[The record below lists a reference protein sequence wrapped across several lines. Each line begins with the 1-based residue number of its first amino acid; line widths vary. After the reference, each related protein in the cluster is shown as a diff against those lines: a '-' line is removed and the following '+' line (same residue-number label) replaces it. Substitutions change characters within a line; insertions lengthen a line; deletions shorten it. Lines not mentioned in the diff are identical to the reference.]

1 MFRLHYRFAL
11 SACVCLALLAT
22 SAPAAVIRVK
32 WDSPTNGPGNDWNH
46 AYHTVTA
53 AIAASVAGD
62 EIWVAGDADHPYRER
77 ITLKSGIGLYGG
89 FAGNEEVRDQ
99 RDWRA
104 HETVLDGSD
113 GGAVVRVTQAK
124 ADTTRIDGFTVR
136 NGAAS
141 SPGGGISCSSSTIAI
156 ANNRICRNAGA
167 GIACSSSSATITN
180 NEITDNAS
188 GGVGCSGEGTIAI
201 VSNILARNTIAY
213 NGGGIRCDN
222 KCVVSIIGNTIKDNK
237 TQDSGGGIY
246 VNAVTFTITDNVI
259 TGNYAMYGGGISS
272 YGYAGSTI
280 EHNAFRGNV
289 AISGGGIYCQQY
301 DRATIRRNELA
312 GNSNNGVYLRSSYTN
327 FVSNAVCG
335 SFTDGL
341 YCDASSPTVA
351 NNTIAGNGR
360 NGIYLYT
367 TSSPSITNNIVAYN
381 ATGIGKPSSGAPV
394 LRSNCVYGNT
404 VRNYDYFLT
413 PGTGDISADPKLVAW
428 QWGKVHILPDT
439 PCRDAGD
446 DSAVTPGSLDLD
458 GQPRVQGDHVDIGAD
473 ESDGTVSEFTPVV
486 VRVSPG
492 GSDPNDGLSWERAKR
507 TVQAGVDAAFAT
519 GGDVWVAAGV
529 YNESVFLRPYVNLYG
544 GFAGTETTCA
554 ARDWSANPSVL
565 DNGRLGRM
573 TCWSAGAI
581 ARIDGFTIRNNG
593 SIGVLC
599 ELCSPTIANCT
610 ISGNSGGGIYIQQGA
625 PLVHNNWIVANSGG
639 GVYQFG
645 GGELT
650 NNTIVGNS
658 GGGVY
663 CYSGSVPTATNNIV
677 AYNSSGF
684 YVNSTGAPKLQCNC
698 VYGNMGRDY
707 DGLPPGTGDISVDP
721 RLVAWEWGRCHIQ
734 PESPCKDA
742 GSVAAVEAG
751 WLDIDGQPRIQGPGV
766 DIGADESDGAVWT
779 HTPGVVRVTENGSD
793 SNDGS
798 GWALAKRTVRA
809 AVTAASKLGGEVWVA
824 AGTYREA
831 VMLLPCVGLYGG
843 FAGDESAREERDWRI
858 NTTILDS
865 EGTDSVVTSFAGTV
879 AGTVDGFTI
888 RNGKARY
895 GGGIYCRG
903 GIPIANNTIQGNNAT
918 ENGGGVYFAGNATF
932 SNNTVLGNH
941 AAERGGGVHCQY
953 ASPAI
958 AGNVITGNNARYG
971 GGFSCTRSQSR
982 ITNNTVSDNTA
993 TSSGGGLYFADS
1005 SSPAVSNNIVA
1016 FNESGIYKTSG
1027 SGSPLLNN
1035 NCVFNPDGTN
1045 YDGLTAGTGDISE
1058 DPSFVNR
1065 TGGDFHISPM
1075 SPCINA
1081 GLDTAVGDGWLDMD
1095 GQSRVLGAHVDIGAD
1110 EFLATAMAAA
1120 RAAAAGAPVALPAM
1134 PVTAAWPDVFYVEQ
1148 PDRACG
1154 IRVEKAGHGLAVG
1167 QSATVEGVM
1176 GTTTD
1181 GERMINA
1188 TSASGS
1194 AGQALPALSMT
1205 SRSLGGDA
1213 SAGYSA
1219 ATGTG
1224 QEGVTGGT
1232 GLNNVGL
1239 LVKVFGKVTFV
1250 DPGGQF
1256 FTLWDGSVVKDADGH
1271 DGVRVSAPGLTLPGI
1286 GEFATVTGISSCYK
1300 PGEVLY
1306 PRVLAR
1312 TAGDIVTQVF

>member
-1 MFRLHYRFAL
+1 MDRLHYRFAL
-11 SACVCLALLAT
+11 FACVCLAALAT

-32 WDSPTNGPGNDWNH
+32 WDSPTNGPGDNWSN
-46 AYHTVTA
+46 AYQTVAA
-53 AIAASVAGD
+53 AIAASAAGD
-62 EIWVAGDADHPYRER
+62 EIWVAGDAAKPYVER
-77 ITLKSGIGLYGG
+77 ITLKSGVGLYGG
-89 FAGNEEVRDQ
+89 FAGNEEIRDE

-188 GGVGCSGEGTIAI
+188 GGVGCSGEGTITI

-280 EHNAFRGNV
+280 EHNALRGNV
-289 AISGGGIYCQQY
+289 AISGGGIYGQQY
-301 DRATIRRNELA
+301 DRATIRRNDIA
-312 GNSNNGVYLRSSYTN
+312 GNSESGVHLRSSYTS
-327 FVSNAVCG
+327 FVGNTVCG
-335 SFTDGL
+335 SLTDGL
-341 YCDASSPTVA
+341 YCDASSPAVT
-351 NNTIAGNGR
+351 NNTFAGNGR

-367 TSSPSITNNIVAYN
+367 SSSPSITNNIVAFN

-404 VRNYDYFLT
+404 VRNYDYFVT
-413 PGTGDISADPKLVAW
+413 PGPGDISADPKLVAW
-428 QWGKVHILPDT
+428 EWGKVHIQPDS
-439 PCRDAGD
+439 PCKDAGD
-446 DSAVTPGSLDLD
+446 DAVVADDWLDID
-458 GQPRVQGDHVDIGAD
+458 GQPRIQGAHVDIGAD
-473 ESDGTVSEFTPVV
+473 ESDGAVFAFTPVV

-492 GSDPNDGLSWERAKR
+492 GSDLNDGLSWEKAKR
-507 TVQAGVDAAFAT
+507 TVQAGVDAALAT

-529 YNESVFLRPYVNLYG
+529 YNESIFLRPYVNLYG

-599 ELCSPTIANCT
+599 ERSNPTIANCT

-639 GVYQFG
+639 GVYQYG

-684 YVNSTGAPKLQCNC
+684 YVNSTGTPKLQSNC
-698 VYGNMGRDY
+698 VFANMGRDY
-707 DGLPPGTGDISVDP
+707 EGLTPGVGDISVDP
-721 RLVAWEWGRCHIQ
+721 RLVAWEWGRYHIQ
-734 PESPCKDA
+734 PESPCRDA
-742 GSVAAVEAG
+742 GRDAAVAAG
-751 WLDIDGQPRIQGPGV
+751 WLDVDGQPRIQGPHV
-766 DIGADESDGAVWT
+766 DMGADESDGAVWT
-779 HTPGVVRVTENGSD
+779 HALGVVRVSENGSD

-798 GWALAKRTVRA
+798 SWALAKRTVQA
-809 AVTAASKLGGEVWVA
+809 AVTAASEFGGEVWVA
-824 AGTYREA
+824 AGTYRET
-831 VMLLPCVGLYGG
+831 VMLLPYVGLYGG

-858 NTTILDS
+858 NTTILDG
-865 EGTDSVVTSFAGTV
+865 EATDSVVTSFAGTV

-903 GIPIANNTIQGNNAT
+903 GIPIANNTIHENNAT
-918 ENGGGVYFAGNATF
+918 GYGGGVYFAGSATF
-932 SNNTVLGNH
+932 SNNTVSGNH
-941 AAERGGGVHCQY
+941 AGERGGGVHCEY

-958 AGNVITGNNARYG
+958 ADNVITGNNARYG
-971 GGFSCTRSQSR
+971 GGISCTRSQSR

-993 TSSGGGLYFADS
+993 TSGGGGLYFADN

-1016 FNESGIYKTSG
+1016 YNGSGIYKTSG
-1027 SGSPLLNN
+1027 SGSPVLKN
-1035 NCVFNPDGTN
+1035 NCVYNPGGANYSGVVAGT
-1045 YDGLTAGTGDISE
+1045 DDISDDPLFVDRVGGDLHLTAA
-1058 DPSFVNR
+1058 
-1065 TGGDFHISPM
+1065 
-1075 SPCINA
+1075 SPCRDSGYDSA
-1081 GLDTAVGDGWLDMD
+1081 ASVGWVDID
-1095 GQSRVLGAHVDIGAD
+1095 GQSRFHKTVDIGAD
-1110 EFLATAMAAA
+1110 EFWPQE
-1120 RAAAAGAPVALPAM
+1120 AGYAKSWADSAIVSGLNGV
-1134 PVTAAWPDVFYVEQ
+1134 VTAVFGDAFYIEA
-1148 PDRACG
+1148 PDRPAG
-1154 IRVEKAGHGLAVG
+1154 IRVEMTGHGLIAGTAVTVSG
-1167 QSATVEGVM
+1167 AMAT
-1176 GTTTD
+1176 TAD
-1181 GERMINA
+1181 GERMIQ
-1188 TSASGS
+1188 ASSVSGMP
-1194 AGQALPALSMT
+1194 GALLLPLALAL
-1205 SRSLGGDA
+1205 RSLGGDA
-1213 SAGYSA
+1213 SAGYPA
-1219 ATGTG
+1219 ASGTG
-1224 QEGVTGGT
+1224 QQGVAGGR
-1232 GLNNVGL
+1232 GLNNIGL
-1239 LVKVFGKVTFV
+1239 LVKVFGRVTFV

-1256 FTLWDGSVVKDADGH
+1256 FTVWDGSLVKDADGH
-1271 DGVRVSAPGLTLPGI
+1271 DGVRVWAPGLTLPGS
-1286 GEFATVTGISSCYK
+1286 GDFVTVTGISSCTK
-1300 PGEVLY
+1300 VSEDLFPQVL
-1306 PRVLAR
+1306 VR
-1312 TAGDIVTQVF
+1312 TAGDIVRVL